1 MRPTDGADVMAYL
14 IPTGG
19 WTITGDD
26 FDSIT
31 YDEGVEPIT
40 AKQFKEGFGK
50 ADAARKKAEQDLK
63 SNRQAI
69 LNRLGITA
77 EELKTILE

>member
-26 FDSIT
+26 FDSII
-31 YDEGVEPIT
+31 YDEGVQPIT
-40 AKQFKEGFGK
+40 AKQFEEGFAK

-69 LNRLGITA
+69 LTRLGITA
-77 EELKTILE
+77 EELALLVG